1 MQKITTFL
9 WMNDKAEEAAKFYTS
24 IFKDSKITGITAK
37 TKSVPGPSDVLV
49 VRFQLQGQE
58 FVAMNGGPGHPLTD
72 AISLVVNCETQ
83 AEVDYYWEKL
93 LAGGGSPVACGWLKD
108 KYGLS
113 WQVTPTILME
123 MVTNDKDPVKSDRM
137 MQAMMKMVKLDV
149 AALKKAY
156 EGG

>member
-9 WMNDKAEEAAKFYTS
+9 WFDHQAEDAAKFYVS
-24 IFKDSKITGITAK
+24 IFKDSKITHIMPK
-37 TKSVPGPSDVLV
+37 TESVPGPSKVLV

-72 AISLVVNCETQ
+72 AISLSVDCEDQ
-83 AEVDYYWEKL
+83 KEVDHYWEKL
-93 LAGGGSPVACGWLKD
+93 TSGGGKEVQCGWLTD

-113 WQVTPTILME
+113 WQVVPNAMTRMIS
-123 MVTNDKDPVKSDRM
+123 DKDPVKVDRV
-137 MQAMMKMVKLDV
+137 MQAMMKMVKLDI

-156 EGG
+156 EG